1 LGGHEIEAVVLE
13 VADTGK
19 GISPEAEKRLFDPFF
34 STKATGTGLG
44 LPIAAR
50 IVEKHGGMLQYRT
63 QTGRGTTFGVILPRK
78 FRSPAKGAKNEKN
91 LPLGEVESPA

>member
-34 STKATGTGLG
+34 STKETGTVVDDDGGL
-44 LPIAAR
+44 AANSGDMSK
-50 IVEKHGGMLQYRT
+50 E
-63 QTGRGTTFGVILPRK
+63 GRARRHVCHSANGR
-78 FRSPAKGAKNEKN
+78 
-91 LPLGEVESPA
+91 